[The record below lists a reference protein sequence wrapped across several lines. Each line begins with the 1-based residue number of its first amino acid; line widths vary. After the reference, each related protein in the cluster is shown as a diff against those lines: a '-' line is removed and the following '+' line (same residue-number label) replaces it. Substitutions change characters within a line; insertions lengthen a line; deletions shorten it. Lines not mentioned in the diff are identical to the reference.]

1 MNKEDISKLSDEEL
15 TKVVTEDFKSYSPEE
30 INAVIQELE
39 KRDYDLDKEVM
50 ADINR
55 YLQVA
60 KLSNDELIEI
70 MENLWNH
77 PQSLWEE
84 VEKEI
89 DKRKIKIDK
98 KDFEN
103 TIKKMKPMGE
113 SGQIEKGRSVHME
126 INERFPVLS
135 TVAKVL
141 QVLGWIIVVIGGVL
155 LVFVSGAEA
164 LRSTTPNSG
173 HHWGGGDWMTLISN
187 IGITVCGFLVIAIA
201 EIIGVLFAIEKNTRK

>member
-15 TKVVTEDFKSYSPEE
+15 TKVVTEDFKSYSSGE
-30 INAVIQELE
+30 INAVIQELK
-39 KRDYDLDKEVM
+39 KRDFELDKEVLE
-50 ADINR
+50 DINQH
-55 YLQVA
+55 LQIA
-60 KLSNDELIEI
+60 NLSDEKLIEI
-70 MENLWNH
+70 IENPWNK
-77 PQSLWEE
+77 PNFLVVAAEE
-84 VEKEI
+84 ES
-89 DKRKIKIDK
+89 DRRGIKVDK
-98 KDFEN
+98 KDFESN
-103 TIKKMKPMGE
+103 ITEQANRKE
-113 SGQIEKGRSVHME
+113 VLRME
-126 INERFPVLS
+126 LNERFPVLS

-155 LVFVSGAEA
+155 IVVVSGAEA